1 LFIIQIKFFKSMK
14 KLIILAIGIVVSF
27 NLISQERNFI
37 QDLEIEVLKG
47 QYDSAFELANNI
59 IKEDSLN
66 SIAYYFKGKSLIGKY
81 KYFDA
86 LKSFEKANLL
96 DSANRMI
103 EIKLAET
110 YGLIGKD
117 ESAIQIYY
125 NQYLRDT
132 NNIGPIVNLANV
144 FRKSREYGSAI
155 HYYQKAT
162 FIDPENF
169 YYYKQQGY
177 CASKIN
183 MNVPAMYAYESAIMF
198 NPYDL
203 GTYQQLANL
212 YNSERYFTDAISTC
226 NKGLKNYPDDIQ
238 LLKIKAYANY
248 LKRDFDSSIVQFNYL
263 LENGDTTYFNL
274 KYRGF
279 SYFEK
284 KEFVNAIQDLVYANE
299 INSDDPELCFY
310 LGSALSRS
318 NQNKEGID
326 YLNKSLKLL
335 SPSPNEL
342 SNIYSEMA
350 NAYLNQKRYKESLDQ
365 LKLAYRNNAKPI
377 LSFKMGQLYDYYLDN
392 KKLAIDCYEGY
403 LTMSNVSDSTLGSGK
418 LINSFKADSAV
429 VENAKERIRIINEE
443 LFFESDIK

>member
-1 LFIIQIKFFKSMK
+1 MK

-27 NLISQERNFI
+27 NLISQER
-37 QDLEIEVLKG
+37 DLIKDLKIKVLES
-47 QYDSAFELANNI
+47 QYDSAIVLANYI

-66 SIAYYFKGKSLIGKY
+66 SIAYYFKGKSLLGKH

-86 LKSFEKANLL
+86 LKSFEVANLL
-96 DSANRMI
+96 DSANATT
-103 EIKLAET
+103 EVALAAT
-110 YGLIGKD
+110 YDIIGKD
-117 ESAIQIYY
+117 ENAIQIYY

-212 YNSERYFTDAISTC
+212 YNSERYFNDAISTC
-226 NKGLKNYPDDIQ
+226 NKGLRKYQDDTK

-248 LKRDFDSSIVQFNYL
+248 LNRDFDSSIVQFNYL
-263 LENGDTTYFNL
+263 LEQGDTTYFNL

-284 KEFVNAIQDLVYANE
+284 KEFVNAIQDLAYAFE
-299 INSDDPELCFY
+299 IDGDDPELSFY
-310 LGSALSRS
+310 LGSALARS

-335 SPSPNEL
+335 SPSPSEL

-350 NAYLNQKRYKESLDQ
+350 NAYLNQKRYKESLGQ
-365 LKLAYRNNAKPI
+365 LKLAYRNDAKPI

-403 LTMSNVSDSTLGSGK
+403 LTMSNDSDSIQGEGK

-429 VENAKERIRIINEE
+429 VENANERIRILKEE
-443 LFFESDIK
+443 LFFESEIK